1 MDPASWRKGHKS
13 TTREEA
19 RRPGRRGPTWE
30 TPRSC
35 KCIKHGRKAQRGGCS
50 SRSQKGTDRTEQSRE
65 RAHQRKPTTINETT
79 TNTKFKNKQPTI
91 TEQNTLSRKSKD
103 DNRVWKRQKLSIYA
117 WEDDTEQSTYTNA
130 EKMGQ

>member
-1 MDPASWRKGHKS
+1 MDPASWRKSHKS

-19 RRPGRRGPTWE
+19 RRPRRRGPTWE

-65 RAHQRKPTTINETT
+65 RAHQVSEGKGRARP
-79 TNTKFKNKQPTI
+79 
-91 TEQNTLSRKSKD
+91 
-103 DNRVWKRQKLSIYA
+103 
-117 WEDDTEQSTYTNA
+117 
-130 EKMGQ
+130 GQGDKEGKAR